1 MVVLV
6 GPPSHD
12 NCAQRLC
19 EPVIASSLR
28 SAWSLIPLIEVTV
41 PGSPKA
47 KPHQRCRS
55 FVGSGVAPEPH
66 DWVPPEPLSV
76 STAYKESL
84 TQARAGLVWYPLL
97 SPAPDVSAAVEVPTH
112 VTKGVEVTMIT
123 VADAWLL
130 LTLDQLWYVVWST

>member
-1 MVVLV
+1 M
-6 GPPSHD
+6 
-12 NCAQRLC
+12 
-19 EPVIASSLR
+19 
-28 SAWSLIPLIEVTV
+28 IEETV

-55 FVGSGVAPEPH
+55 LVASGVAPEPH

-97 SPAPDVSAAVEVPTH
+97 SPAPDVSAAVDVPTH
-112 VTKGVEVTMIT
+112 VTKGVEVSTMT
-123 VADAWLL
+123 VAVAWLL
-130 LTLDQLWYVVWST
+130 LTLDQLWKVVCST